1 MGDGMDFR
9 ESVGNLGMHL
19 KENQR
24 QQEKANM
31 GGIGCK
37 DNYSLRG
44 SYNAVSESPVTT
56 L

>member
-1 MGDGMDFR
+1 MGDGTDFR
-9 ESVGNLGMHL
+9 ESVGNLGMYL
-19 KENQR
+19 KGNQR

-44 SYNAVSESPVTT
+44 NYNEVSDSPVTT